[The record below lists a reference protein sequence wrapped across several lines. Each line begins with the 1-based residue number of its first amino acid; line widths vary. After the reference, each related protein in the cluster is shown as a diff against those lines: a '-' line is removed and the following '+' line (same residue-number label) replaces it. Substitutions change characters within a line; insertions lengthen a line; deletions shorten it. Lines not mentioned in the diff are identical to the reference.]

1 MTAFELVKL
10 PPLMEQT
17 TGRPEVTVGL
27 IGGAVAK
34 DHPDFERQN
43 IGELPGREWDA
54 CAQLGSAVCRHGSFV
69 AGTLLA
75 KRGSAAPAIC
85 HGCSLLVRPIFPET
99 AA

>member
-34 DHPDFERQN
+34 DH
-43 IGELPGREWDA
+43 LPGKIWLCTPDDEKSYL
-54 CAQLGSAVCRHGSFV
+54 LGSFNATIS
-69 AGTLLA
+69 
-75 KRGSAAPAIC
+75 
-85 HGCSLLVRPIFPET
+85 RPKPPKK
-99 AA
+99 